1 MATSRNTKPKT
12 QRKLATTVRRGTT
25 SSAKAR
31 APSAPNKAL
40 TPSASTAASSKQAK
54 ILEMLRA
61 PAGAT
66 IAAVMKATGWQQHS
80 VRGFLAGT
88 VRTKLKL
95 NLTSE
100 MVGDK
105 RVYRIAK
112 AEPVK

>member
-1 MATSRNTKPKT
+1 MTTSRKTKPKT
-12 QRKLATTVRRGTT
+12 KRKLVTTVRRGTT
-25 SSAKAR
+25 SSVKAR
-31 APSAPNKAL
+31 APFAPNKAL
-40 TPSASTAASSKQAK
+40 KPSTPTAVSSKQAK
-54 ILEMLRA
+54 ILDMLRA

-66 IAAVMKATGWQQHS
+66 IAAIMKATGWQQHS

-100 MVGDK
+100 MVGDE

-112 AEPVK
+112 AEPAK

>member
-1 MATSRNTKPKT
+1 MATSRKTKPKT
-12 QRKLATTVRRGTT
+12 QRKSATTNRRNTT

-31 APSAPNKAL
+31 APSAPKKTL

-54 ILEMLRA
+54 ILEMLHA

-100 MVGDK
+100 KINGQ
-105 RVYRIAK
+105 RVYRI
-112 AEPVK
+112 VKTAPAQ